1 MERLAVC
8 SAVISL
14 LFLIS
19 SPSAF
24 AGDQPGFSIKVFTSP
39 DDQFWINSVII
50 EGADEVML
58 VDAQLTKT
66 NAAKVLREIKETK
79 KPLSIVYITHEHADH
94 FLGLEVFRDAY
105 PRVRI
110 IANSAV
116 VDRINKVY
124 QEKIDKW
131 KKILGS
137 GATSHVVAIE
147 KFDGNFIEFE
157 SSKIEVLKNIQGDTD
172 ENTMLWIPG
181 QRILIA
187 GDVLFNNQHV
197 YTAETD
203 IEARGKWLNSLNKI
217 RELKPSL
224 VIPGHSKV
232 GAPLDSST
240 AVDFTENY
248 LLVFDE
254 ELKKAKDADSLINA
268 MKEKF
273 PSADLLLAIERGAK
287 ANVGAT
293 FAAQLTPAQ
302 KIDTVTTLLKS
313 LETRDP
319 RPLAYIGSRYTQH
332 NLRVAD
338 GPAALNELVL
348 HSPAGTTVHTVRIFA
363 DGDYVVAQTD
373 YNFGGPKV
381 GFDVF
386 RFSGDKIVEH
396 WGNLQDKCAAPNP
409 SGRTQ
414 LDGPTKVADLDKT
427 DANKL
432 LMKGYFDDVVLGGQ
446 RDKVAQYRSADNFHQ
461 HNCEGEDNKSGF
473 QIFAKPGF
481 VLKYTKVHKILGQ
494 GNFVL
499 VMSEGLFDAK
509 PTAFYDLYR
518 IENGKQAEHWD
529 VLETIPPSDQW
540 KNPNG
545 KF

>member
-1 MERLAVC
+1 
-8 SAVISL
+8 
-14 LFLIS
+14 
-19 SPSAF
+19 
-24 AGDQPGFSIKVFTSP
+24 
-39 DDQFWINSVII
+39 
-50 EGADEVML
+50 
-58 VDAQLTKT
+58 
-66 NAAKVLREIKETK
+66 
-79 KPLSIVYITHEHADH
+79 
-94 FLGLEVFRDAY
+94 
-105 PRVRI
+105 VRI

-124 QEKIDKW
+124 QDKIDKW

-157 SSKIEVLKNIQGDTD
+157 SSKIEVIKNIQGDTD

-181 QRILIA
+181 QRILIS
-187 GDVLFNNQHV
+187 GDVSFNGMHV

-203 IEARGKWLNSLNKI
+203 SKARVKWLNSINKI
-217 RELKPSL
+217 RELKPSV
-224 VIPGHSKV
+224 VIAGHSKV
-232 GAPLDSST
+232 GAPLDAST

-248 LLVFDE
+248 LLVFEE
-254 ELKKAKDADSLINA
+254 ELTKAKDPDSLINT
-268 MKEKF
+268 MKERF

-293 FAAQLTPAQ
+293 FAAKLTPAQ
-302 KIDTVTTLLKS
+302 KIDRVTTLLKS

-319 RPLAYIGSRYTQH
+319 RPLAYIGPRYTQH

-348 HSPAGTTVHTVRIFA
+348 NSPAGTTVHTVRIFA

-386 RFSGDKIVEH
+386 RFSGDKMVEH
-396 WGNLQDKCAAPNP
+396 WDNLQDKCAVPNA

-432 LMKGYFDDVVLGGQ
+432 LMKRYFDDVVLGGQ

-461 HNCEGEDNKSGF
+461 HNCDGEDNKSGF
-473 QIFAKPGF
+473 QIFTKPGL